1 MKRARY
7 VLIAGI
13 LLLDQIVKWL
23 VRRSMYV
30 GESIPVIQ
38 SVFHLTYVRNTG
50 AAFNLFEG
58 MSFFLQIVT
67 FFALIFA
74 VWFMEKHLQRH
85 WSLLLS
91 LILIISGGA
100 GNLIDRAA
108 LGYVTDLFDFRLITF
123 PVFNV
128 ADIAICVGC
137 FFLILYTFLFD
148 RTAGETE
155 LDEKR
160 NGEKV
165 RREHRNEQG

>member
-38 SVFHLTYVRNTG
+38 GVFHLTYVRNTG

-67 FFALIFA
+67 FL
-74 VWFMEKHLQRH
+74 R
-85 WSLLLS
+85 
-91 LILIISGGA
+91 
-100 GNLIDRAA
+100 
-108 LGYVTDLFDFRLITF
+108 
-123 PVFNV
+123 
-128 ADIAICVGC
+128 
-137 FFLILYTFLFD
+137 
-148 RTAGETE
+148 
-155 LDEKR
+155 
-160 NGEKV
+160 
-165 RREHRNEQG
+165 